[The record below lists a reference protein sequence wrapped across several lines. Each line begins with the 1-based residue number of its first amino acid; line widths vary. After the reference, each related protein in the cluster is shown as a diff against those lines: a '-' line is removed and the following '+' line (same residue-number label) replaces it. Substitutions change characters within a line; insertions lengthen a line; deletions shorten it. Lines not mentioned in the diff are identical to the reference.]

1 MRWYA
6 VARRVTR
13 LQTSPLR
20 PLPAYHARVLSFA
33 EMASH
38 RIARGRQRADEILAF
53 NSARRYAIDVLVNP
67 AKLRWR
73 IERDYAELKRELGL
87 AHFEG
92 RSAARL
98 P

>member
-1 MRWYA
+1 MPGFSHSLERILLESHGGDKEP
-6 VARRVTR
+6 TR
-13 LQTSPLR
+13 YWLST
-20 PLPAYHARVLSFA
+20 LP
-33 EMASH
+33 E
-38 RIARGRQRADEILAF
+38 DTP
-53 NSARRYAIDVLVNP
+53 IDVLVNS

-98 P
+98 PSSRNPVGAEYVSR